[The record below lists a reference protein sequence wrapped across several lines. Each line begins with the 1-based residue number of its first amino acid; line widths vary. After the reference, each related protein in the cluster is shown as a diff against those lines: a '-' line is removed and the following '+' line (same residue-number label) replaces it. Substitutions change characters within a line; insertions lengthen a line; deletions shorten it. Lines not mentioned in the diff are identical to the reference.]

1 MALERLNLKVK
12 FPARSCILTLIVG
25 CVLCA
30 SLSATVQAA
39 PGPNTVLVGVYVL
52 NVGEFDLRTGS
63 YTMDFYLSMRCPTVA
78 CNFGSFEFLNGRASS
93 ISLEENSTTEKFW
106 RIQATL
112 YENLDLHRYP
122 FDSHTLYIS
131 IEDELL
137 TTRNLNYQPDPTYS
151 GVDPSIV
158 VVGWSVSGWSQ
169 TVVDHYYQMYNETY
183 SRYTFSLTLDR
194 EPTSGVAI
202 FIPVLLLT
210 FIALMATLM
219 YGDVSSV
226 FENRILLSASL
237 LIAAVLFQFSLDSGL
252 PPLGYLTF
260 ADWFMIATYFVMAA
274 ALVSG
279 ILALMYH
286 HRKDAAKLK
295 KTHYYSTRLLPPL
308 AIALYLLLF
317 LFFA

>member
-1 MALERLNLKVK
+1 M
-12 FPARSCILTLIVG
+12 IVG

-30 SLSATVQAA
+30 SLTYPVQAT

-52 NVGEFDLRTGS
+52 NVGELDLRTGT

-93 ISLEENSTTEKFW
+93 ITVEENSTTEKFW

-112 YENLDLHRYP
+112 YENLDLHGYP
-122 FDSHTLYIS
+122 FDSHSLYIS
-131 IEDELL
+131 IEDQSL
-137 TTRNLNYQPDPTYS
+137 TTWNLIYRPDPKYS
-151 GVDPSIV
+151 RSFYRTRWL
-158 VVGWSVSGWSQ
+158 VGDGWNQ
-169 TVVDHYYQMYNETY
+169 TVVDDHYQVYNETY

-194 EPTSGVAI
+194 EPTSAVAI

-237 LIAAVLFQFSLDSGL
+237 LIAAVLFGFSLDSGL

-260 ADWFMIATYFVMAA
+260 ADWFMIATYLVMSAG
-274 ALVSG
+274 LVSG
-279 ILALMYH
+279 ILALSYH

-295 KTHYYSTRLLPPL
+295 KIHYCSTRLLPLL
-308 AIALYLLLF
+308 AIALYLVLF
-317 LFFA
+317 LFLA